1 MRVLQICAAYKPAF
15 IYGGPTMSVSM
26 LAEQLS
32 KAGIYTEAYATTA
45 NGKDELPVHPG
56 EPQIVDGVKVTYFKR
71 LTKDHTH
78 FSPALLTGLWR
89 NCRRFDVIHINAWW
103 NLVSVFSCLIALV
116 RGVPVIVSPR
126 GTLSGYSF
134 RNRNSSVKQFIHN
147 LIGKPLLKRC
157 YVHVTSAREEEG
169 LAAIIHPLGFINI
182 PNFVK
187 LPAEEFTRREKTQL
201 FRLIF
206 FSRVEEKKGLDL
218 LISALPHLT
227 VPYHLTVVGDGETG
241 YVDSLKMLANE
252 NKVAGKITWAGFRGD
267 EKFSM
272 LHEHDLL
279 VLPSHDE
286 NFGNVVIESLSQG
299 TAVLISPFVGLRDY
313 VAKNNFGWECGL
325 SPTEIAETIDLIYGK
340 RDELNYIRDI
350 APKVIR
356 SDFNESKLAAR
367 YINMYDDIING

>member
-1 MRVLQICAAYKPAF
+1 
-15 IYGGPTMSVSM
+15 MSVSM

-32 KAGIYTEAYATTA
+32 KAGVYTEAYATTA
-45 NGKDELPVHPG
+45 NGKKELPVHSG
-56 EPQIVDGVKVTYFKR
+56 ESQIVDGVKVTYFKR

-103 NLVSVFSCLIALV
+103 NLVSVFSCLIALM

-134 RNRNSSVKQFIHN
+134 QNRNSSIKKLIHN
-147 LIGKPLLKRC
+147 LFGKPLLRRC
-157 YVHVTSAREEEG
+157 YIHVTSVREEEG
-169 LAAIIHPLGFINI
+169 LAAIIQPLRFINI

-187 LPAEEFTRREKTQL
+187 LPATEFRRSEVSSL

-206 FSRVEEKKGLDL
+206 LSRIEEKKGLDL
-218 LISALPHLT
+218 LINALPHLT
-227 VPYHLTVVGDGETG
+227 IPYQLTVVGDGETG

-252 NKVAGKITWAGFRGD
+252 VKVAKKITWAGFRGN

-272 LHEHDLL
+272 LDEHDLL
-279 VLPSHDE
+279 ILPSHDE

-313 VAKNNFGWECGL
+313 VAINNFGWECGL

-340 RDELNYIRDI
+340 RDELNYIRDV

-367 YINMYDDIING
+367 YINMYDGIING

>member
-1 MRVLQICAAYKPAF
+1 
-15 IYGGPTMSVSM
+15 
-26 LAEQLS
+26 
-32 KAGIYTEAYATTA
+32 
-45 NGKDELPVHPG
+45 
-56 EPQIVDGVKVTYFKR
+56 
-71 LTKDHTH
+71 
-78 FSPALLTGLWR
+78 
-89 NCRRFDVIHINAWW
+89 
-103 NLVSVFSCLIALV
+103 
-116 RGVPVIVSPR
+116 
-126 GTLSGYSF
+126 
-134 RNRNSSVKQFIHN
+134 
-147 LIGKPLLKRC
+147 
-157 YVHVTSAREEEG
+157 
-169 LAAIIHPLGFINI
+169 
-182 PNFVK
+182 
-187 LPAEEFTRREKTQL
+187 
-201 FRLIF
+201 
-206 FSRVEEKKGLDL
+206 
-218 LISALPHLT
+218 
-227 VPYHLTVVGDGETG
+227 
-241 YVDSLKMLANE
+241 MLANE